1 MTILDFSKKAEFKAP
16 VALIESARKAAAG
29 EGQTLSE
36 FIRGSLRQRL
46 RTMNDDGDGPAPM
59 AA

>member
-16 VALIESARKAAAG
+16 VALIERAREAAVG

-36 FIRGSLRQRL
+36 FIRGSLRERL
-46 RTMNDDGDGPAPM
+46 RSMDDDGDGPAPM